1 MIEIEAREPAG
12 ALLDDHLVL
21 RARGAGEQRLIWR
34 ARYRDDDGRVW
45 RAVGADPAELEC
57 AWTPAKATGDG
68 TAALASLR
76 AVRVDVHVEAGDG
89 RSASRTLTRLIAAPG
104 VRSRRWRDGVA
115 ATLHRPEGE
124 PCATVLLDAR
134 AGAGHAIT
142 AALLASR
149 GVLVLA
155 AGGDLEAARA
165 RLADVPGAGDPVV
178 LGAGLAPV
186 PNVGVRGDDPA
197 AAVARAAAWDALLAT
212 LGARP
217 RAASGA
223 VTRG

>member
-1 MIEIEAREPAG
+1 MAVEIEAREPAG
-12 ALLDDHLVL
+12 ALLDEHLVL
-21 RARGAGEQRLIWR
+21 RAKGAGEQRLIWR

-45 RAVGADPAELEC
+45 RAVGAEPAELES
-57 AWTPAKATGDG
+57 AWAPAKATGDG

-76 AVRVDVHVEAGDG
+76 AVRMDVHVVAGDG

-115 ATLHRPEGE
+115 ATLHRPEGD
-124 PCATVLLDAR
+124 PCATVLLDA
-134 AGAGHAIT
+134 ATGAATAIA

-155 AGGDLEAARA
+155 AAGDLDAARA
-165 RLADVPGAGDPVV
+165 RLADVPGAGEPMV
-178 LGAGLAPV
+178 LHAALPPA
-186 PNVGVRGDDPA
+186 PNVGVRDDDPA
-197 AAVARAAAWDALLAT
+197 AATARAAAWDALLAT

-217 RAASGA
+217 RAESPPPL
-223 VTRG
+223 